1 MHAAFPQYFVT
12 GANKPPAIFLI
23 SGVWYSNQKSRLFFV
38 GIEMIRRFLN
48 LQPDN
53 VAVRVSKVA
62 PRPVFQPADA
72 VAGLHYQCCMN
83 K

>member
-38 GIEMIRRFLN
+38 GIEMIRFGDFSTFSLTMWQCALAKLRHDPSSSQRTR
-48 LQPDN
+48 LQGCTIS
-53 VAVRVSKVA
+53 VV
-62 PRPVFQPADA
+62 
-72 VAGLHYQCCMN
+72 
-83 K
+83 